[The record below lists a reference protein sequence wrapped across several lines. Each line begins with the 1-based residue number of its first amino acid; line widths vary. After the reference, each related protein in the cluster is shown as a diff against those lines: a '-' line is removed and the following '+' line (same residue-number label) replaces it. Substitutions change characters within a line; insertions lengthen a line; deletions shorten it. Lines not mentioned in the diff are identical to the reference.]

1 MVTALLKRSL
11 TLAGHKTSLALEAEF
26 WEVLEEIA
34 DIENT
39 TLAALVSKIDAQ
51 RTTNNMS
58 SAVRLAVLAYCRHP
72 PSGKDI
78 KT

>member
-26 WEVLEEIA
+26 WEALEEIA
-34 DIENT
+34 DTQNT
-39 TLAALVSKIDAQ
+39 TLAALVSKIDAD
-51 RTTNNMS
+51 RTTRNMS
-58 SAVRLAVLAYCRHP
+58 SAVRLAVLAYYRRP
-72 PSGKDI
+72 PDGKDI